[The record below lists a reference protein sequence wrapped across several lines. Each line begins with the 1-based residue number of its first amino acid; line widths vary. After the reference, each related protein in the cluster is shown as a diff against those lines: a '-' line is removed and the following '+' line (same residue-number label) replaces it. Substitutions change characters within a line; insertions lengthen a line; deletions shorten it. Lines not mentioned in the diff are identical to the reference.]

1 MKQHDQ
7 PLAAALSGHQ
17 RGAVGERGPGALG
30 QRGIGLGQH
39 LAADADVARHHH
51 AEERALAREGVELL
65 RLLPRQAAAEN
76 TPAASEFYRHEIV
89 VGGREMRTGK
99 AHQHATVVEPAHE
112 AVARLGDVAHVGEDH
127 HRQPLLDELVH
138 GLCRRAAIGQPYIGE
153 GPERAPAISN
163 RAMSLRISTGIVS
176 SASLSR
182 SPSLKVNEVS
192 PSGRPLRSS
201 ARTVPVSPAPL
212 LARKTFT
219 VSAPAALSAAAS
231 ARAPATPPS
240 ITVMGRCSM
249 SRPSAATNSLPPPRS
264 TPSES
269 QTSSTSG
276 VAARKRPSAGS
287 ASARSTAC
295 GFGLI
300 CLIRTRAA
308 AGVSKEMSRAGSES
322 GIR

>member
-7 PLAAALSGHQ
+7 PLAASLSGHQ

-39 LAADADVARHHH
+39 LAAHADVARHHH

-76 TPAASEFYRHEIV
+76 TPAASEFHRHKIV
-89 VGGREMRTGK
+89 VGGREMRAGK

-112 AVARLGDVAHVGEDH
+112 AIERRRQRLSSSATA
-127 HRQPLLDELVH
+127 P
-138 GLCRRAAIGQPYIGE
+138 A
-153 GPERAPAISN
+153 ERSPAISN
-163 RAMSLRISTGIVS
+163 RAMSLRISTGMVS

-240 ITVMGRCSM
+240 ITVMDRCSM
-249 SRPSAATNSLPPPRS
+249 SRPSAATNSLPPPSS

-276 VAARKRPSAGS
+276 VAARK
-287 ASARSTAC
+287 
-295 GFGLI
+295 
-300 CLIRTRAA
+300 
-308 AGVSKEMSRAGSES
+308 
-322 GIR
+322 